1 MKGWVRA
8 RMPAIMVGL
17 GVSQIGLGLWMAISP
32 ESFFDVL
39 GGFGAENPHY
49 VRDVSTFYLALGA
62 ALLVAVRRPTWRA
75 PVLLVSALQYG
86 IHSLNH
92 LVDIGD
98 AEPSWAGPLNAVTL
112 VATVALFSYL
122 FVVARDDA

>member
-8 RMPAIMVGL
+8 RMPAIMVGF

-39 GGFGAENPHY
+39 GGFGPENPHY
-49 VRDVSTFYLALGA
+49 VRDVSTVYLALGV
-62 ALLVAVRRPTWRA
+62 ALLVGARRPAWRA
-75 PVLLVSALQYG
+75 PVLLVASLQYG

-98 AEPSWAGPLNAVTL
+98 AEPSWVGPLNAVTL
-112 VATVALFSYL
+112 VATAALFSYL
-122 FVVARDDA
+122 FVVARDDV